1 VKKVVGLFLVV
12 CSLAILPAVNA
23 NEKNSIVIIDT
34 AIDTTAKNLSGRI
47 VHEVCVMETQRC
59 PNGTNFMEGPG
70 SASLP
75 VSQVYAGGFD
85 HGTIMASVAAQV
97 NPNLNIVFIRIV
109 PMTSSG
115 MQGIY
120 TETSARLALDWIVK
134 NKNKFNI
141 IAASASIGHHNFK
154 TLSNYCP
161 VNINTRNSIINAQNA
176 NIATFFSAGNKYD
189 LTRVD
194 YPSCITEAISV
205 GATEKT
211 NRISLYSNGGND
223 LDFYSL
229 GDYTVANKR
238 VIGSSA
244 STVALASYW
253 VKKYQG
259 SYTKTYEYLKSV
271 TQTTE
276 NTKIKSTVFVDILKY
291 LPCNQ

>member
-1 VKKVVGLFLVV
+1 MKKVAVGI
-12 CSLAILPAVNA
+12 AIVLGLTLLSPAVA
-23 NEKNSIVIIDT
+23 ETKPSIAIIDT
-34 AIDTTAKNLSGRI
+34 GIDITATQLQGKIL
-47 VHEVCVMETQRC
+47 HEVCIMETPRC
-59 PNGTNFMEGPG
+59 PNGTTFQEGVG
-70 SASLP
+70 SATIATDK
-75 VSQVYAGGFD
+75 VYLNGFD
-85 HGTIMASVAAQV
+85 HGTIMSSIATQT
-97 NPNLNIVFIRIV
+97 NTDMQIVFIRIV

-115 MQGIY
+115 KQGIY

-141 IAASASIGHHNFK
+141 IAASASVGHHNFK

-194 YPSCITEAISV
+194 YPSCIPEAISV

-238 VIGSSA
+238 VVGSSA

-271 TQTTE
+271 AQTTE
-276 NTKIKSTVFVDILKY
+276 NTKIKSTVFVDISK
-291 LPCNQ
+291 